1 MLTIF
6 SKIVLT
12 IFSKGVTTLE
22 QQEIKNIDNAIAVY
36 LNETQTTR
44 EKLANALGITSAS
57 LLNKRKGKTDWLWS
71 EILALCDLLK
81 KTPDELASIEKST

>member
-12 IFSKGVTTLE
+12 IFSKGVTKLE
-22 QQEIKNIDNAIAVY
+22 QQEVKNIDNAIAVF

-44 EKLANALGITSAS
+44 EELAKALGISTAS
-57 LLNKRKGKTDWLWS
+57 LLNKRKGKNEWLWS
-71 EILALCDLLK
+71 EILTLSSLLS
-81 KTPDELASIEKST
+81 KTPDELAGIVKA